1 MDGDSVQSMSDFK
14 QQVAAVPQYGLKLKF
29 NHVFSDTRNQN
40 LRPSIRQILPM
51 VPMALRYIPYYWK
64 VSREGRQ
71 VLMDYW
77 YTENGKQIY
86 GAPLGGIGAGT
97 IGRGFAGEF
106 CRYQLKPGLYEYN
119 TVHANQFIVTIKDE
133 AGATI
138 FHSLL
143 STYSNRFTNEHPSSS
158 TRGSTKPRR
167 CSRPKQPLGS
177 WESALDASKCSYTA
191 LYPRAWSEYDL
202 SEHGV
207 RLVQRQISPIIP
219 HDYKESSLPCGVFVW
234 TVENVC
240 DKDRQV
246 TLTFTFKNGT
256 GTKRQDAEGAS
267 ETSAFTQGNA
277 RGVSIRQTIAD
288 MPCTYSVSC
297 RSSSEINLTR
307 CERFDPT
314 GNGEKLWSDL
324 KENGHLTEKSNDE
337 TLKSKDVA
345 VAVSG
350 QILVQPGTTSQLE
363 FALVWDMP
371 KVHFQKRGK
380 EYHRYYTKYFGKSG
394 DAGPMISDYALNN
407 YAKWERLI
415 DEWQRPILEDADL
428 PDWYKS
434 AIFNELYFIA
444 DGGSVWLTM
453 DDRTDLPYDDPRLA
467 YGRYS
472 YLEGHEYRMYSTYD
486 VHFYASH
493 ALASLWPNLQVSIQY
508 DYKDSIDREISD
520 GRKHLYDGKII
531 PRKIKNSVPHD
542 LGDPAEEP
550 FELINAYPIH
560 DVSEWRDLN
569 IKFILQV
576 YRDYYTLNHYA
587 QLNAENASKFSSIE
601 FIDKESMYDTYIQDN
616 RNRPNGGASP
626 VDNKAANRKSAS
638 MYINETNGKVYL
650 MDALTYLKA
659 MYPACRAVLERSLE
673 WDKDGDGLIE
683 NSKSPDQTYDT
694 WVMDGPSA
702 YCGGLWLASLH
713 CMSTMASLLDQSDD
727 SDRYREILDKGRASF
742 EEKLWNGTY
751 YRFDAQSGS
760 KNSIMSDQLC
770 GHWYLRACGFDYD
783 VFPKENVRLAMRT
796 IYENNVMRFCGGQ
809 LGAVNGYVPSGQ
821 PNKDGRPDTSTIQG
835 EEVWTGVTYALAST
849 MIHEGMFEEAFQ
861 TAGGLYQ
868 ALSER
873 IGMNF
878 ETPEALY
885 AERHYRAIG
894 YMRPLSI
901 WSMQTA
907 WEMKKLRRD

>member
-14 QQVAAVPQYGLKLKF
+14 QQVAAVPAYGLKLKF

-40 LRPSIRQILPM
+40 LRPSIRQLLPM

-71 VLMDYW
+71 VLMDYL
-77 YTENGKQIY
+77 YTENAKQIY

-106 CRYQLKPGLYEYN
+106 CRYQLRPGVYEYN

-133 AGATI
+133 TGATI
-138 FHSLL
+138 FQSLL
-143 STYSNRFTNEHPSSS
+143 STYSHRTNDHASNR
-158 TRGSTKPRR
+158 STKSSRR
-167 CSRPKQPLGS
+167 TSSRPKTPLGS
-177 WESALDASKCSYTA
+177 WESALDASRCSYTA

-202 SEHGV
+202 SEYGV

-219 HDYKESSLPCGVFVW
+219 HDYKESSMPCAVFVW

-240 DKDRQV
+240 DRDRQV
-246 TLTFTFKNGT
+246 TITFTFKNGT
-256 GTKRQDAEGAS
+256 GTKKQDAEGGS
-267 ETSAFTQGNA
+267 ETGAFTQGSA

-288 MPCTYSVSC
+288 MACTYCLSC

-307 CERFDPT
+307 CERFDPSGT
-314 GNGEKLWSDL
+314 GEKLWNDL
-324 KENGHLTEKSNDE
+324 KEHGHLTEQSVDE
-337 TLKSKDVA
+337 TVKTKDVA

-350 QILVQPGTTSQLE
+350 QILVQPGTTSELQ

-380 EYHRYYTKYFGKSG
+380 EYHRYYTKYFGKTG
-394 DAGPMISDYALNN
+394 DAGPTMSDYALTN
-407 YAKWERLI
+407 YGKWERLI
-415 DEWQRPILEDADL
+415 DEWQRPILDDADL

-453 DDRTDLPYDDPRLA
+453 EDSDLPYDDPRLA

-472 YLEGHEYRMYSTYD
+472 YLEGHEYRMYTTYD

-508 DYKDSIDREISD
+508 DYKDSIGREISE
-520 GRKHLYDGKII
+520 GRKHLYDGKVI
-531 PRKIKNSVPHD
+531 PRKIQNSVPHD

-550 FELINAYPIH
+550 FDLINAYPIH

-616 RNRPNGGASP
+616 RHRVSTPPATNGTE
-626 VDNKAANRKSAS
+626 NKAANRKSAS
-638 MYINETNGKVYL
+638 MYINEANGKVYL
-650 MDALTYLKA
+650 MDAMTYLKA
-659 MYPACRAVLERSLE
+659 MYPACKLVLERSRE
-673 WDKDGDGLIE
+673 WDKDDDGLIE
-683 NSKSPDQTYDT
+683 NSRSPDQTYDS

-713 CMSTMASLLDQSDD
+713 CMATMASLLDQTEDAAN
-727 SDRYREILDKGRASF
+727 YQAILDKGRRSF

-751 YRFDAQSGS
+751 YKFDAQSAS

-796 IYENNVMRFCGGQ
+796 IYENNVMRFCGGN
-809 LGAVNGYVPSGQ
+809 LGAVNGYVPNAQ
-821 PNKDGRPDTSTIQG
+821 PNKEGRPDVSNIQG
-835 EEVWTGVTYALAST
+835 EEVWTGVTYALAAT

-861 TAGGLYQ
+861 TAGGLYRS
-868 ALSER
+868 LSEK

-878 ETPEALY
+878 ETPEAVY

-907 WEMKKLRRD
+907 WELRKLRRD

>member
-40 LRPSIRQILPM
+40 LRPSFRQILSM
-51 VPMALRYIPYYWK
+51 VPLALRYIPYYWK
-64 VSREGRQ
+64 VAREGRQ

-133 AGATI
+133 TGATI

-143 STYSNRFTNEHPSSS
+143 STYSKEAEAASCCGCSCTC
-158 TRGSTKPRR
+158 
-167 CSRPKQPLGS
+167 CSRPKTPLAS
-177 WESALDASKCSYTA
+177 WESGLDASRCSYTA

-207 RLVQRQISPIIP
+207 KLVQRQISPIIP
-219 HDYKESSLPCGVFVW
+219 HDYKESSLPCAVFVW

-256 GTKRQDAEGAS
+256 GTKKQDAEGGS

-277 RGVSIRQTIAD
+277 RGVSIRQTIAE
-288 MPCTYSVSC
+288 MPCTYCVSC

-307 CERFDPT
+307 CERFDPS
-314 GNGEKLWSDL
+314 GNGEKLWNDL

-350 QILVQPGTTSQLE
+350 QILVQPGTTSQRE

-394 DAGPMISDYALNN
+394 DAGPQISDYALNN
-407 YAKWERLI
+407 YGKWERLI

-444 DGGSVWLTM
+444 DGGSVWFTM
-453 DDRTDLPYDDPRLA
+453 DDQTDLPFDDPRLA

-472 YLEGHEYRMYSTYD
+472 YLEGHEYRMYTTYD

-508 DYKDSIDREISD
+508 DYKDSIEREITE
-520 GRKHLYDGKII
+520 GRKHLYDGKVI

-550 FELINAYPIH
+550 FDLINAYPIH

-569 IKFILQV
+569 LKFILQV

-616 RNRPNGGASP
+616 RNRPNGAGSP
-626 VDNKAANRKSAS
+626 IDSNQKAANRKSAS

-659 MYPACRAVLERSLE
+659 MYPACRVVLEHSLE

-683 NSKSPDQTYDT
+683 NSKAPDQTYDT

-713 CMSTMASLLDQSDD
+713 CMSAMASLLDQNED
-727 SDRYREILDKGRASF
+727 SDRYKAVLDKGRASF

-751 YRFDAQSGS
+751 YRFDAQSAS

-770 GHWYLRACGFDYD
+770 GHWYLRSCGFDYD

-821 PNKDGRPDTSTIQG
+821 PNKDGRPDTVSIQG

-849 MIHEGMFEEAFQ
+849 MIHEGMFEEAFK

-878 ETPEALY
+878 ETPEAVY